1 VHNSTTG
8 DDADPFRIT
17 ADGTWGGFVKLEPGA
32 NQIEVTAQA
41 DDGTEA
47 KTTLAVHFQAEAP
60 DPVIPRD
67 LMVQRNRLLED
78 CLINLKRVRME
89 AEEERNQQVRR
100 ELKMEIED
108 ERLKARDRA
117 DEQRKR
123 LDIAIDEDEDT
134 AP

>member
-17 ADGTWGGFVKLEPGA
+17 ADGTWGGFVKLTPGA
-32 NQIEVTAQA
+32 NQIEVTARA

-47 KTTLAVHFQAEAP
+47 KRTLAVHFHAEAP
-60 DPVIPRD
+60 DSVIPRD

-100 ELKMEIED
+100 ELKMEIER
-108 ERLKARDRA
+108 ERLKAHERA
-117 DEQRKR
+117 DEQRKQ
-123 LDIAIDEDEDT
+123 LDIAIDEDEDI
-134 AP
+134 AR